1 MHWLKLI
8 APALQ
13 VLRRGQELRHAAA
26 WKNAQVIAS
35 ALGALVV
42 FLRVAGIDLGISDAD
57 LLELAGGIVALI
69 NIYVVVASSAKVGF
83 SPTPHP
89 DLPPIAQMDRPD
101 TDADMDATGGV
112 RSDAVR
118 PENRYPT
125 GQDHDNGDGWNG

>member
-1 MHWLKLI
+1 MNWLRLI

-26 WKNAQVIAS
+26 WKNAQIIAS
-35 ALGALVV
+35 ALSAVVV

-83 SPTPHP
+83 SPKTTP
-89 DLPPIAQMDRPD
+89 DLPPIDLVARA
-101 TDADMDATGGV
+101 DADADGV
-112 RSDAVR
+112 RADTVR
-118 PENRYPT
+118 PESRYPT
-125 GQDHDNGDGWNG
+125 GQDHSDGDGWNG